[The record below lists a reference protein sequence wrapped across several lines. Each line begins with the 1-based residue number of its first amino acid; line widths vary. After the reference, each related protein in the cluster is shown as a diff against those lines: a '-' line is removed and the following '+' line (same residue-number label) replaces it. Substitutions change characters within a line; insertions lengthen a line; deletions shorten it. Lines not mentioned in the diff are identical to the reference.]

1 MSFEEKI
8 FKEDCVTMK
17 VSGWR
22 LRAKDRSVFS
32 YSRARE
38 HCKEYWLT

>member
-8 FKEDCVTMK
+8 FRESCGTMK

-22 LRAKDRSVFS
+22 LRAKDRSVFG
-32 YSRARE
+32 YSRAGERSVE
-38 HCKEYWLT
+38 NTA